1 MKTYLL
7 NISERVRLFNKV
19 LDVKTV
25 LCDKSWRILRDDGIK
40 ESYIFQQDGQV
51 IVAHNGKASIGKY
64 TFPAEDKI
72 LIEMGDER
80 YLINPTFSQTKD
92 ILAFQLDGTSEY
104 SFMINEKS
112 ELNITFPTFQALLD
126 YWKQKE
132 IEDLKRQEWELQQK
146 IEDKRQQELKK
157 ERKMYIASLELNK
170 LRPPYLKRFR
180 IVGMLNLFLFFLGC
194 ILWGSSNTESTESE
208 AIYIWGTVLISFS
221 MIILVCL
228 GCMYVT
234 FIDKSNIQYM
244 ESLMK
249 DLDENDEKY
258 QWLKTEIVHIKDP
271 LS

>member
-7 NISERVRLFNKV
+7 NISERVRQFNKV

-64 TFPAEDKI
+64 VLLTEDKI
-72 LIEMGDER
+72 LITMGDER

-92 ILAFQLDGTSEY
+92 ILAFQLDGTAEY

-112 ELNITFPTFQALLD
+112 EFNITFPTFQSLLD

-132 IEDLKRQEWELQQK
+132 IEDLKRQERELKQE
-146 IEDKRQQELKK
+146 IEDKRQLELKK
-157 ERKMYIASLELNK
+157 EREKYIASLELHK
-170 LRPPYLKRFR
+170 LRPPYLKWFR

-194 ILWGSSNTESTESE
+194 ILLGSSNTKSE
-208 AIYIWGTVLISFS
+208 ATYFGGIVLICFS
-221 MIILVCL
+221 IFIVICL
-228 GCMYVT
+228 GCSYYTLV
-234 FIDKSNIQYM
+234 DQCNIEYM

-258 QWLKTEIVHIKDP
+258 QWLKAEILHIKDP

>member
-7 NISERVRLFNKV
+7 NISERVRQFNKV

-132 IEDLKRQEWELQQK
+132 IEDLKRQERELKQE
-146 IEDKRQQELKK
+146 IEDKRQQEIKK
-157 ERKMYIASLELNK
+157 EREKYIASLELHK
-170 LRPPYLKRFR
+170 LRPPYLKWFR
-180 IVGMLNLFLFFLGC
+180 IVGMLSLVIIVLGC
-194 ILWGSSNTESTESE
+194 ILWGSSNMKSE
-208 AIYIWGTVLISFS
+208 ATYSWGIVLICFS
-221 MIILVCL
+221 IFIVMCL
-228 GCMYVT
+228 ACSYAT
-234 FIDKSNIQYM
+234 FVDHSSIEYM
-244 ESLMK
+244 ESLMN

-258 QWLKTEIVHIKDP
+258 KWLKDEILYIRDR
-271 LS
+271 L